1 MNTMDVGGRF
11 GEFGGLKKPFPSGFY
26 RVLSFQ
32 RLVLSLSSQDAC
44 GSLSPTASFLPQ
56 PFSIWRTGGS
66 FPFIQISRT
75 FKHPVVTGDCA
86 SWLLFTKVEA
96 TSPAAGFAP
105 SRPGVLGTE
114 LPAFPPWGRRNANF
128 PLAVPPSPKTSGA
141 RVLL

>member
-1 MNTMDVGGRF
+1 MSTMDVGGRF
-11 GEFGGLKKPFPSGFY
+11 GEFGSLKNPFLSGFY

-56 PFSIWRTGGS
+56 PFSIWRSGGS
-66 FPFIQISRT
+66 FPFIQISRI

-86 SWLLFTKVEA
+86 SWLLFTKEEQPLQQQASHLHALAYWVPNCPL
-96 TSPAAGFAP
+96 SP
-105 SRPGVLGTE
+105 PGVDAM
-114 LPAFPPWGRRNANF
+114 PNF